1 MVRATVVAIALAA
14 AVAPARADDAT
25 ARLGQ
30 AFAAYDRGDL
40 PAARGAL
47 DGLDGATLANP
58 DYLLWVRGQVALAEG
73 RAAEAATDFA
83 ALAAMSESRFARAA
97 AWRAADA
104 AWEQGQ
110 RAEAAKAY
118 GALRG
123 RPDADDHADLG
134 AVAYRVALA
143 AADRDPEAGRAA
155 LRGFLLEYPA
165 HPLAA
170 EAERAL
176 VEAGAAPELSAD
188 ERIARA
194 QRLVAA
200 HLWDAAVVELSQLDE
215 KLPRATRVRRDYWL
229 GTTLFKMR
237 RRYGEAGKLLLGVA
251 PAMGS
256 AEAMFHGARALSR
269 ADHDDLAIVHYR
281 EVVKKYPRTPWA
293 EEAQYLTGWLEFNR
307 GNYRAA
313 IAPLAET
320 IRRYPKSK
328 WMDDALWF
336 LGMSHYL
343 VGDPAAALPHLTKL
357 AARSGSLE
365 AGKGA
370 YWQARALD
378 RLDRAD
384 EAAPI
389 YRRIVGR
396 WPLSWYALL
405 ATARLRERG
414 VTIGAFGDSPPTPR
428 GPAIADAIDPAV
440 TADPAIRRF
449 DELVAAGLATDA
461 GVELARRERGFVGRH
476 PRPAALAVLFDR
488 YGAGRNWA
496 RPYKL
501 AERYD
506 DGALNRPPEGTAR
519 PWWRHAYPEAYADLV
534 EKYRPAGGSPPYYLY
549 AIMRKESG
557 YDPGVVSY
565 ADAQGLLQMIPA
577 TTTRVA
583 RQLGLRYAP
592 GDLYQPELNIRT
604 GAWYIGKL
612 LGKFKGQV
620 PLGAGSF
627 NSGPRPVMKW
637 VKANGDRPIDEL
649 VELVSYQQTREYM
662 KKVTENYAR
671 YVLLYTGEVYQQPLA
686 VDASFVDDDLTY

>member
-1 MVRATVVAIALAA
+1 MVRATVVAIALIVA
-14 AVAPARADDAT
+14 APARADDAAAT
-25 ARLGQ
+25 RLGQ

-40 PAARGAL
+40 AAATAAL
-47 DGLDGATLANP
+47 DGLAPEALANP
-58 DYLLWVRGQVALAEG
+58 DYLLWLRGQVALADD
-73 RAAEAATDFA
+73 RPADAARDFA
-83 ALAAMSESRFARAA
+83 ALTAIAGSRFATAA
-97 AWRAADA
+97 AWRGADA
-104 AWEQGQ
+104 AWALGQ
-110 RAEAAKAY
+110 RAEAARTYA
-118 GALRG
+118 ALRA
-123 RPDADDHADLG
+123 RADADDHADLG
-134 AVAYRVALA
+134 VVAYRVALA
-143 AADRDPEAGRAA
+143 AGERDAAAGQAA
-155 LRGFLLEYPA
+155 LREFLREFPA
-165 HPLAA
+165 HPLAG
-170 EAERAL
+170 EVERAL
-176 VEAGAAPELSAD
+176 VDAGAAPTLTAD

-194 QRLVAA
+194 QRLIAG
-200 HLWDAAVVELSQLDE
+200 HHWDAAVAELSALDG
-215 KLPRATRVRRDYWL
+215 LPRALRIRRDYWL
-229 GTTLFKMR
+229 GTALFKMR
-237 RRYGEAGKLLLGVA
+237 RRYAEAGRLLLGVA
-251 PAMGS
+251 GPMGS
-256 AEAMFHGARALSR
+256 AEALFHGARALSR
-269 ADHDDLAIVHYR
+269 ADRDDEAIGHYR
-281 EVVKKYPRTPWA
+281 EVVRRYPKTPWA

-313 IAPLAET
+313 IAPLTET
-320 IRRYPKSK
+320 LRRYPKSK

-343 VGDPAAALPHLTKL
+343 VGDPAAALPHLSKL

-378 RLDRAD
+378 RLDRGA
-384 EAAPI
+384 EAEPL

-405 ATARLRERG
+405 ASARLRERG
-414 VTIGAFGDSPPTPR
+414 VTIGPFGDAPPAPR
-428 GPAIADAIDPAV
+428 GPAIADAIEPAV
-440 TADPAIRRF
+440 AADPAIRAF

-461 GVELARRERGFVGRH
+461 GVELARRERGFVARH
-476 PRPAALAVLFDR
+476 PRPQALAVLFDR

-506 DGALNRPPEGTAR
+506 DGALLRPPEGAAR
-519 PWWRHAYPEAYADLV
+519 PWWVHAYPEAYADLV
-534 EKYRPAGGSPPYYLY
+534 EQHRPLGGSPPYYLY

-577 TTTRVA
+577 TTIRVA
-583 RQLGLRYAP
+583 RQLGLAYAP
-592 GDLYQPELNIRT
+592 GDLYQPALNIQT

-612 LGKFKGQV
+612 LTKFKGQI

-637 VKANGDRPIDEL
+637 LTANGARPIDEL

-671 YVLLYTGEVYQQPLA
+671 YVLLYTGAEYQQPLV
-686 VDASFVDDDLTY
+686 VDPAFLDDDLIY